1 MSRSRSKIGSVEI
14 QAATH
19 YSEGEITDATEFRV
33 FFAVLKNNDLFIFTQ
48 KQDVVAK
55 LDPRDQICVSGSI
68 VNPLSLIIFG
78 GRQHYGV
85 SVTSASGVVHNLFVD
100 TPEEQQMWLASLL
113 RAAVP
118 TPWPAGAGSY
128 YRGLPNQTI
137 YTCQL
142 PPLLE
147 QPLFRRKELLLRKL
161 QLCSVC
167 FKFNPLEPAEFAAEK
182 QYKRETLLE
191 LVDLCDTSV
200 GPCAFND
207 FRTYSDVLKMLSL
220 NLFRA
225 LPSKSCTG
233 YEEIG
238 NAEDDEGYRD
248 PAWPHLSVVYELL
261 LRLVQA
267 TKIDIVI
274 KKKATSVKFLRKL
287 LRLFD
292 TEDSREREYLKT
304 STHRIY
310 GKLTNRRA
318 AIRRCVNNIFFEFL
332 YETNRHFGISELLEI
347 LASII
352 NGFAVPIKTEH
363 KKMLTHALLPLHKM
377 CGMAEYHPPLS
388 YCMVL
393 FCGKDR
399 SLTTVIIQG
408 LLRYWPCGNTG
419 KEMLFLQELDELFE
433 FMTVEE
439 FAVVRKR
446 LSLRLLKCIDCPH
459 IQICERAL
467 WLWKNESFRNLTVH
481 EATHRHE
488 VLKIVFDGLY
498 KCSQT
503 HPHDGIRDQALDALS
518 LYRAIDPEHCQHL
531 EDTRC
536 VRAEGILRDRNSR
549 LETIRHL
556 ESNSYMADTVEQKA
570 IVRPKLDTSEKVFN
584 CTPPVPP

>member
-191 LVDLCDTSV
+191 LVDLCDTS
-200 GPCAFND
+200 
-207 FRTYSDVLKMLSL
+207 
-220 NLFRA
+220 
-225 LPSKSCTG
+225 
-233 YEEIG
+233 
-238 NAEDDEGYRD
+238 DDEGYRD

-408 LLRYWPCGNTG
+408 LLRYWPY
-419 KEMLFLQELDELFE
+419 ELFE